1 MSIYRLPKY
10 SYYFY
15 QSQRPASEQSDKY
28 QSGPMVFIA
37 SEWQQGSSAQVRVF
51 SNAEEVEL
59 FLNGVL
65 VSRNKPSTDKF
76 STHLPHPPFE
86 FDVKEFKAG
95 QLVAKAY
102 IAGKEV
108 ATHQVTTPEA
118 AASLK
123 LTVDTSG
130 VAPVAGD
137 LVFVYAQVLDKN
149 GQPVPLNNQIIE
161 FKASGD
167 IEIIN
172 PEPAFTEQGKA
183 AVLVKLGAEFSQ
195 AKLEASSKVLAIQ
208 SEAISITKE

>member
-1 MSIYRLPKY
+1 
-10 SYYFY
+10 
-15 QSQRPASEQSDKY
+15 
-28 QSGPMVFIA
+28 MVFIA

-108 ATHQVTTPEA
+108 ATHQVKTPEA

-195 AKLEASSKVLAIQ
+195 AKLEASSKFLAIQ